1 MPPARGVASRKITEI
16 CNWKG
21 EAFPHIK
28 RRSRERFIAMSEINV
43 QLNDSAPVQVPS
55 STTVAEALKKL
66 DRDLAKQALAAR
78 VNGREVDLASPIQA
92 PENGDAVR
100 IEPVLPQTRDGLDV
114 LRHSTAHLL
123 AAAVLDLFPGTKLG
137 IGPAL
142 LDDPRYG
149 FFYDVIAPRPLTE
162 ADLPVIEKKMRDI
175 AKRNMSYRRDE
186 IPKAEAL
193 RIFNERD
200 EPLKC
205 ELIDEKAGETVS
217 VYYIDGSP
225 FLDFCLG
232 PHVPNTNRLKA
243 FKVLSLA
250 GAYWK
255 GDAERPQMQ
264 RIYGTAFFTQEE
276 LDGWLKQREEAEKR
290 DHRRLGRELD
300 LFSIQEQY
308 GQGLVFWHPKGGI
321 VRQQMEDYL
330 REELIRRNYSFVYTP
345 HIAKRELWQLSGH
358 EQNYGDSMFAPTTLE
373 ETEFRLK
380 PMNCPF
386 HIGIYKSQQRSYRD
400 LPQRYSEMGTVYR
413 AELSGTLHGLM
424 RVRGFTVD
432 DAHLFCTPEQIPREI
447 DDCVDFAYQVLKTFG
462 FDKIKFELSV
472 KGSDTS
478 KNYFGLEADW
488 EKAEQALAAGL
499 DARGIKYDRVEGEA
513 AFYGPKIDFKI
524 EDAIGRLWQLGTV
537 QWDFNLP
544 ERFELEY
551 IGEDN
556 KPHRPVMV
564 HRALFGS
571 IERFF
576 GVLIEHYAGA
586 FPMWLA
592 PVQVA
597 VLPITDRINKYA
609 ETVAQQLR
617 AAGLRVEVN
626 VRNDKIG
633 AKIRDAQLQKI
644 PFMLVL
650 GDREMEQ
657 SQVAVRERTKGDLGA
672 MSLNDFE
679 QMAQRLVKTRALANT

>member
-1 MPPARGVASRKITEI
+1 MYDLPFTIH
-16 CNWKG
+16 
-21 EAFPHIK
+21 EA
-28 RRSRERFIAMSEINV
+28 AMSEINV
-43 QLNDSAPVQVPS
+43 QLKDGASTALSAPV
-55 STTVAEALKKL
+55 TVAEALKRL
-66 DRDLAKQALAAR
+66 DRDAAKQALAAR
-78 VNGREVDLASPIQA
+78 VNGREVDLAFTLNAQ
-92 PENGDAVR
+92 ENGEPVQL
-100 IEPVLPQTRDGLDV
+100 EPVLPQTLEGLDV

-149 FFYDVIAPRPLTE
+149 FFYDVIAPRQLTDE
-162 ADLPVIEKKMRDI
+162 DLPVIEKRMRDI
-175 AKRNMSYRRDE
+175 SKRNLAYRREE
-186 IPKAEAL
+186 IPKADAL
-193 RIFNERD
+193 RIFRERD

-205 ELIDEKAGETVS
+205 ELVDEKAGDVVS
-217 VYYIDGSP
+217 VYYIDNSP

-232 PHVPNTNRLKA
+232 PHVPNTNKLRA
-243 FKVLSLA
+243 FKLLSLA

-255 GDAERPQMQ
+255 GDAERQQMQ
-264 RIYGTAFFTQEE
+264 RIYGTAFFSQEE
-276 LDGWLKQREEAEKR
+276 LDAWIKQREEAERR

-308 GQGLVFWHPKGGI
+308 GQGLIFWHPKGAMI
-321 VRQQMEDYL
+321 RKMMEDYL
-330 REELIRRNYSFVYTP
+330 YEELVRRNYNFVYTP
-345 HIAKRELWQLSGH
+345 HIARRELWQISGH
-358 EQNYGDSMFAPTTLE
+358 EQTYGDSMFAPTKLE
-373 ETEFRLK
+373 DTEFRLK

-400 LPQRYSEMGTVYR
+400 LPQRYAEMGTVYR

-432 DAHLFCTPEQIPREI
+432 DAHLFCMPEQIPKEI
-447 DDCVDFAYQVLKTFG
+447 SDCLDFVIQVFNTFG
-462 FDKIKFELSV
+462 FDKVKFELSV

-478 KNYFGLEADW
+478 KQYLGEEEDW
-488 EKAEQALAAGL
+488 AKAEKALALAL
-499 DARGIKYDRVEGEA
+499 DERGIAYERIEGEA
-513 AFYGPKIDFKI
+513 AFYGPKIDLKI

-586 FPMWLA
+586 FPLWLS

-597 VLPITDRINKYA
+597 VLPITGRVNDYA
-609 ETVAQQLR
+609 QETAQKLR
-617 AAGLRVEVN
+617 DAGLRVETSM
-626 VRNDKIG
+626 RGEKIG

-657 SQVAVRERTKGDLGA
+657 GKVAVRERTKGDIGVMTL
-672 MSLNDFE
+672 DEFKE
-679 QMAQRLVKTRALANT
+679 MAQRLADSRSLVNIIESEV

>member
-1 MPPARGVASRKITEI
+1 
-16 CNWKG
+16 
-21 EAFPHIK
+21 
-28 RRSRERFIAMSEINV
+28 MSELNV
-43 QLNDSAPVQVPS
+43 QLNDGPATLVAGPI
-55 STTVAEALKKL
+55 TVGEALKRL
-66 DRDLAKQALAAR
+66 DRDTAKQALAAR
-78 VNGREVDLASPIQA
+78 VDGREVDLAFTLTEQQ
-92 PENGDAVR
+92 NGDAIK
-100 IEPVLPQTRDGLDV
+100 IEPVLPESREALDV

-149 FFYDVIAPRPLTE
+149 FFYDVITPQALTE
-162 ADLPVIEKKMRDI
+162 TDIPLIEKRMRQI
-175 AKRNMSYRRDE
+175 ASRNLPYRRDE
-186 IPKAEAL
+186 ISKDEAL
-193 RIFNERD
+193 RIFQERD
-200 EPLKC
+200 EPLKR
-205 ELIDEKAGETVS
+205 ELIDEKAGERVS
-217 VYYIDGSP
+217 VYYIDNSP
-225 FLDFCLG
+225 FIDFCLG
-232 PHVPNTNRLKA
+232 PHVPNTNKLRA
-243 FKVLSLA
+243 FKLLSLA

-255 GDAERPQMQ
+255 GDAEKPQMQ
-264 RIYGTAFFTQEE
+264 RIYGTAFFTQEQ
-276 LDGWLKQREEAEKR
+276 LDAWLKQREEAEKR
-290 DHRRLGRELD
+290 DHRRLGKELD

-308 GQGLVFWHPKGGI
+308 GQGLIFWHPKGAI
-321 VRQQMEDYL
+321 IRQQMEDFL
-330 REELIRRNYSFVYTP
+330 REELVKRDYSFVYTP
-345 HIAKRELWQLSGH
+345 HIAKRELWKISGH
-358 EQNYGDSMFAPTTLE
+358 DQSYGDSMFAPVTLE

-400 LPQRYSEMGTVYR
+400 LPQRYAEMGTVYR

-432 DAHLFCTPEQIPREI
+432 DAHLFCTPEQVRKEI
-447 DDCVDFAYQVLKTFG
+447 DGCVDFAAHVLKTFG
-462 FDKIKFELSV
+462 FEKIKFELSV
-472 KGSDTS
+472 KGSDAS
-478 KNYFGLEADW
+478 KQWLGDDAEW
-488 EKAEQALAAGL
+488 VKAETALAEAL
-499 DARGIKYDRVEGEA
+499 DARQIPYERIEGEA

-592 PVQVA
+592 PIQAA
-597 VLPITDRINKYA
+597 VLPITDRVNEYA
-609 ETVAQQLR
+609 GKVAAELKT
-617 AAGLRVEVN
+617 AGLRVEAN
-626 VRNDKIG
+626 LKSEKIG
-633 AKIRDAQLQKI
+633 AKIRDAQMQKV

-657 SQVAVRERTKGDLGA
+657 GNVAVRERSQGDIGV
-672 MSLNDFE
+672 MSTSDFVE
-679 QMAQRLVKTRALANT
+679 MARKLIELRALTNT

>member
-1 MPPARGVASRKITEI
+1 
-16 CNWKG
+16 
-21 EAFPHIK
+21 
-28 RRSRERFIAMSEINV
+28 
-43 QLNDSAPVQVPS
+43 
-55 STTVAEALKKL
+55 
-66 DRDLAKQALAAR
+66 
-78 VNGREVDLASPIQA
+78 
-92 PENGDAVR
+92 
-100 IEPVLPQTRDGLDV
+100 
-114 LRHSTAHLL
+114 
-123 AAAVLDLFPGTKLG
+123 VLDLFPGTKLG

-149 FFYDVIAPRPLTE
+149 FFYDVITPQPLTE
-162 ADLPVIEKKMRDI
+162 ADLPVIEKRMRQI
-175 AKRNMSYRRDE
+175 ASRNLSYRRDE

-193 RIFNERD
+193 RIFQERD
-200 EPLKC
+200 EPLKR

-217 VYYIDGSP
+217 VYYIDNSP
-225 FLDFCLG
+225 FIDFCLG
-232 PHVPNTNRLKA
+232 PHVPNTNKLRA
-243 FKVLSLA
+243 FKLLSLA

-255 GDAERPQMQ
+255 GDATLPQMQ
-264 RIYGTAFFTQEE
+264 RIYGTAFFTQDQLEA
-276 LDGWLKQREEAEKR
+276 WLKQREEAEKR

-308 GQGLVFWHPKGGI
+308 GQGLIFWHPKGALI
-321 VRQQMEDYL
+321 RQQMEEYL
-330 REELIRRNYSFVYTP
+330 RQELMRRNYSIVYTP
-345 HIAKRELWQLSGH
+345 HIAKRELWHISGH
-358 EQNYGDSMFAPTTLE
+358 EQNYADSMFAPTTLE

-380 PMNCPF
+380 PMNCPM

-400 LPQRYSEMGTVYR
+400 LPQRYAEMGTVYR
-413 AELSGTLHGLM
+413 GELSGTLHGLM

-432 DAHLFCTPEQIPREI
+432 DAHLFCTPDQVRKEI

-462 FDKIKFELSV
+462 FENIKFELSV

-478 KNYFGLEADW
+478 KQWLGSEEDW
-488 EKAEQALAAGL
+488 AKAESALAEAL
-499 DARGIKYDRVEGEA
+499 DARQIKYERIEGEA

-551 IGEDN
+551 IAEDN

-564 HRALFGS
+564 HRALLGS

-586 FPMWLA
+586 FPVWLA
-592 PVQVA
+592 PVQVV
-597 VLPITDRINKYA
+597 VLPITDRINEYA
-609 ETVAQQLR
+609 EKVAAELR
-617 AAGLRVEVN
+617 SANLRVEVN
-626 VRNDKIG
+626 LRSEKIG
-633 AKIRDAQLQKI
+633 AKIRDAQMQKV

-657 SQVAVRERTKGDLGA
+657 GNVAVRERSKGDIGVMPLEEFKTMVRG
-672 MSLNDFE
+672 
-679 QMAQRLVKTRALANT
+679 LVSTRALTNT

>member
-1 MPPARGVASRKITEI
+1 
-16 CNWKG
+16 
-21 EAFPHIK
+21 
-28 RRSRERFIAMSEINV
+28 MSELNV
-43 QLNDSAPVQVPS
+43 QLNNGASAVVAGPI
-55 STTVAEALKKL
+55 TVGEALKQL

-78 VNGREVDLASPIQA
+78 VDGREVDLAHTLTGQQNGA
-92 PENGDAVR
+92 PVK
-100 IEPVLPQTRDGLDV
+100 IEPVLPETLAGLDV

-142 LDDPRYG
+142 LEDPRYG
-149 FFYDVIAPRPLTE
+149 FFYDVIAPQPLTE
-162 ADLPVIEKKMRDI
+162 ADLPVIEKRMRQI
-175 AKRNMSYRRDE
+175 ASKNLAYRRDE
-186 IPKAEAL
+186 ISKAEAL
-193 RIFNERD
+193 KIFAQRE

-217 VYYIDGSP
+217 VYYIDNSP
-225 FLDFCLG
+225 FIDFCLG
-232 PHVPNTNRLKA
+232 PHVPNTNKLRA
-243 FKVLSLA
+243 FKLLSLA

-255 GDAERPQMQ
+255 GDATLPQMQ
-264 RIYGTAFFTQEE
+264 RIYGTAFFTQEQ
-276 LDGWLKQREEAEKR
+276 LDAWLKQREEAEKR

-321 VRQQMEDYL
+321 LRQKMEDYL
-330 REELIRRNYSFVYTP
+330 REELVKRHYSFVYTP
-345 HIAKRELWQLSGH
+345 HIAKRELWVISGH
-358 EQNYGDSMFAPTTLE
+358 EQNYADSMFAPTTLE

-400 LPQRYSEMGTVYR
+400 LPQRYAEMGTVYR

-432 DAHLFCTPEQIPREI
+432 DAHLFCTPEQVRAEI

-462 FDKIKFELSV
+462 FEKIKFELSV
-472 KGSDTS
+472 KGNDTS
-478 KNYFGLEADW
+478 KQWFGSDEDW
-488 EKAEQALAAGL
+488 TKAEAVLAEAL
-499 DARGIKYDRVEGEA
+499 DARQIKYERIEGEA

-537 QWDFNLP
+537 QYDFNLP

-551 IGEDN
+551 TAEDN

-586 FPMWLA
+586 FPLWLA
-592 PVQVA
+592 PVQAA
-597 VLPITDRINKYA
+597 VLPITDRVNEYA
-609 ETVAQQLR
+609 EKIADQLR
-617 AAGLRVEVN
+617 AAGLRVETN
-626 VRNDKIG
+626 LRSEKIG
-633 AKIRDAQLQKI
+633 AKIRDAQIQKV

-657 SQVAVRERTKGDLGA
+657 GNVAVRERVKGDIGV
-672 MSLNDFE
+672 MPIE
-679 QMAQRLVKTRALANT
+679 QFVEMARGLIQRRALTNT